1 MSFISRLYFSSPAAG
16 LALALLSA
24 LCLVVSIP
32 TIDWWPFAWIAFVP
46 VMVALYDQMK
56 TGSLWRVYTIALT
69 FSFFTSVGKVYW
81 IAETVMSYGG
91 LNLILGVFSMAVVAS
106 LLALYLFV
114 FCIFVARADWLHFAF
129 PFLTAALWIAL
140 EYIQTY
146 LFTGFPWELLGYS
159 QYRVLPVIQ
168 IARFTGVYGVGFLV
182 MLVNATLAMVFI
194 AIREGRNWRGPAFAM
209 SLTCFLMIGVT
220 GYGWWTLSRVHRLE
234 GQTQPVRIAVVQG
247 NIEQGMKWSE
257 AILQKTVDIYADL
270 TRSILAEKPAFI
282 VFPETAMTFYLK
294 SPVYQAFTDQVNQ
307 LVDEAGVPILTGALG
322 YRSGER
328 AIYNSAFLLSPG
340 RGIVAQY
347 SKMHLVPFGEYLP
360 MPTLFYWLS
369 GLTADIGSLTP
380 GDKLTIMT
388 LKEHD
393 MRIGT
398 VICYES
404 IFPDLARQF
413 ALNGAN
419 VLVVMTNDAWFGTS
433 TAPMQHFSMAVLR
446 AVENGMPIIRA
457 ANTGISGY
465 ISATGR
471 VYGQTP
477 LMATTTTI
485 GQIYPSHDTATVYT
499 TYGDIFAMVCCVL
512 AVMAVVVAGRRKSG

>member
-1 MSFISRLYFSSPAAG
+1 
-16 LALALLSA
+16 
-24 LCLVVSIP
+24 
-32 TIDWWPFAWIAFVP
+32 
-46 VMVALYDQMK
+46 
-56 TGSLWRVYTIALT
+56 
-69 FSFFTSVGKVYW
+69 
-81 IAETVMSYGG
+81 
-91 LNLILGVFSMAVVAS
+91 
-106 LLALYLFV
+106 
-114 FCIFVARADWLHFAF
+114 
-129 PFLTAALWIAL
+129 
-140 EYIQTY
+140 
-146 LFTGFPWELLGYS
+146 
-159 QYRVLPVIQ
+159 
-168 IARFTGVYGVGFLV
+168 
-182 MLVNATLAMVFI
+182 
-194 AIREGRNWRGPAFAM
+194 
-209 SLTCFLMIGVT
+209 
-220 GYGWWTLSRVHRLE
+220 
-234 GQTQPVRIAVVQG
+234 
-247 NIEQGMKWSE
+247 
-257 AILQKTVDIYADL
+257 
-270 TRSILAEKPAFI
+270 
-282 VFPETAMTFYLK
+282 
-294 SPVYQAFTDQVNQ
+294 
-307 LVDEAGVPILTGALG
+307 
-322 YRSGER
+322 
-328 AIYNSAFLLSPG
+328 
-340 RGIVAQY
+340 
-347 SKMHLVPFGEYLP
+347 

-380 GDKLTIMT
+380 GDKLTIMP

-512 AVMAVVVAGRRKSG
+512 AVIAVVVAGRRKSG